1 MSRTETEKVDH
12 ELHELHELYTRNSF
26 NSWFTIKNSFNSFN
40 SWFIKKNKGMK
51 NVIMIGLALALLSCG
66 SSSDNNSNEGTE
78 QGANNTEV
86 KAQTVRKASLT
97 LSIMTDKACYRPGD
111 LVTFTV
117 TEGSVPDGAVV
128 RYRRA
133 GDEADTSAVHGTT
146 WTWTAPSADF
156 TGYLAEVFTRDG
168 DTETVIGT
176 VAIDVSS
183 DWTRFPRYGFVA
195 TFDQTKTD
203 EVIAEEMAF
212 LSRCHINGIQFYD
225 WHNKH
230 HWPLGGT
237 RTQLL
242 DTYKDIANRDVVT
255 SVVKR
260 YIDVQHSLGMKAMFY
275 NLCYGMLSDYQTDG
289 AKTEW
294 LMYKQTGHG
303 DVDQLVLSNSWK
315 SNILLT
321 NPENEEWQKYLA
333 ERNDDVYQNFDFDGF
348 HIDQVGDRGTVYD
361 YSGQRV
367 NLPRG
372 FASFITAMKQAHPQ
386 KRLVMNAVSSFGASQ
401 IAQTG
406 KVDFLY
412 NELWDQEARF
422 EDLLTVRRANSQ
434 YSQNKLQTIFAA
446 YMNYGRSGQQ
456 GFFNTPGVL
465 LTDATMFAVG
475 GAHLELGDGHNL
487 CHEYFPNQNLKMT
500 DDLRLQLIRYYDF
513 LVAYENLLRGEG
525 LEETTVDITSGNA
538 AVSINQ
544 WPPQQK
550 RVTAYSRKTATRQI
564 VHLLNYRQANSLSW
578 RDMDGTMPAPVEVK
592 ALPLTVKT
600 DRAVKRVWVATPDAL
615 GGAPVDLS
623 FKQSAGTVTFT
634 LPSLKYWTM
643 IVFE

>member
-1 MSRTETEKVDH
+1 MKKI
-12 ELHELHELYTRNSF
+12 SF
-26 NSWFTIKNSFNSFN
+26 IITIGVLSL
-40 SWFIKKNKGMK
+40 
-51 NVIMIGLALALLSCG
+51 LAASCG
-66 SSSDNNSNEGTE
+66 SSENGNSGEE
-78 QGANNTEV
+78 PQKDQPQEV
-86 KAQTVRKASLT
+86 TAQTERKANLT
-97 LSIMTDKACYRPGD
+97 LSITTDKACYRPGEQ
-111 LVTFTV
+111 VTFSV
-117 TEGSVPDGAVV
+117 TEGTVPAGAIV

-133 GDEADTSAVHGTT
+133 GDEADTSAVSGTT
-146 WTWTAPSADF
+146 WTWTAPQTDF
-156 TGYLAEVFTRDG
+156 AGYLAEVFTREG
-168 DTETVIGT
+168 DTETILGT
-176 VAIDVSS
+176 VAVDVSS

-195 TFDQTKTD
+195 TFDASKTD
-203 EVIAEEMAF
+203 AVIADEMAF

-237 RTQLL
+237 RTELL

-260 YIDVQHSLGMKAMFY
+260 YIDVQHRLGMKAMFY
-275 NLCYGMLSDYQTDG
+275 NLCYGMLSDYQADG

-303 DVDQLVLSNSWK
+303 DVDQLVLSNAWK

-321 NPENEEWQKYLA
+321 NPENAEWQQYLA

-348 HIDQVGDRGTVYD
+348 HIDQVGDRGIVYD

-372 FASFITAMKQAHPQ
+372 FSSFITAMKQAHPQ
-386 KRLVMNAVSSFGASQ
+386 KRLVMNAVSSFGSSQ

-406 KVDFLY
+406 NVDFLY
-412 NELWDQEARF
+412 NELWDQEAKF

-434 YSQNKLQTIFAA
+434 YSQNKLQTVFAA
-446 YMNYGRSGQQ
+446 YMNYGRSSQQ
-456 GFFNTPGVL
+456 GFFNASGVL
-465 LTDATMFAVG
+465 LADAVMFAVG

-500 DDLRLQLIRYYDF
+500 DDLRLQLTRYYDF

-525 LEETTVDITSGNA
+525 LEETTADITSGNA

-550 RVTAYSRKTATRQI
+550 RVTAYSRKTATRQMI
-564 VHLLNYRQANSLSW
+564 HLLNFRQANSLSW

-600 DRAVKRVWVATPDAL
+600 TVAVKRVWAASPDAL
-615 GGAPVDLS
+615 AGAPVELS
-623 FKQSAGTVTFT
+623 FTQQDGTVNFT

-643 IVFE
+643 IVLEQ

>member
-1 MSRTETEKVDH
+1 M
-12 ELHELHELYTRNSF
+12 
-26 NSWFTIKNSFNSFN
+26 
-40 SWFIKKNKGMK
+40 KK
-51 NVIMIGLALALLSCG
+51 ILLLTLALALLSCG
-66 SSSDNNSNEGTE
+66 SSNDGGGSEGSG
-78 QGANNTEV
+78 QGGTDTEV
-86 KAQTVRKASLT
+86 TAQTQRKANLS
-97 LSIMTDKACYRPGD
+97 LSITTDKAVYKPGET
-111 LVTFTV
+111 VTFTI
-117 TEGSVPDGAVV
+117 TDGSVPAGALV

-133 GDEADTSAVHGTT
+133 GDEADTSAVSGTK
-146 WTWTAPSADF
+146 WTWTAPQTDF

-168 DTETVIGT
+168 DTETIVGT
-176 VAIDVSS
+176 VAVDVSS
-183 DWTRFPRYGFVA
+183 DWTRYPRYGFVA

-203 EVIAEEMAF
+203 AVIADEMAF
-212 LSRCHINGIQFYD
+212 LNRCHINGIQFYD

-237 RTQLL
+237 RTELL
-242 DTYKDIANRDVVT
+242 ATYKDIANRDVVT
-255 SVVKR
+255 QVVKR
-260 YIDVQHSLGMKAMFY
+260 YIDVQHAYGMKAMFY
-275 NLCYGMLSDYQTDG
+275 NLCYGMLDDYAADG

-315 SNILLT
+315 SNILLV
-321 NPENEEWQKYLA
+321 NPENAEWQKYLA

-367 NLPRG
+367 NLPHG
-372 FASFITAMKQAHPQ
+372 FNSFITAMKQAHPQ

-406 KVDFLY
+406 HVDFLY
-412 NELWDQEARF
+412 NELWDQEDKF

-465 LTDATMFAVG
+465 LADAVMFAIG

-487 CHEYFPNQNLKMT
+487 CHEYFPNSNLKMT
-500 DDLRLQLIRYYDF
+500 DDLRLQLTRYYDF

-525 LEETTVDITSGNA
+525 VAETTADIASGNS

-550 RVTAYSRKTATRQI
+550 KITAYATNTGQRQV
-564 VHLLNYRQANSLSW
+564 VHLLNFRQANSLSW

-592 ALPLTVKT
+592 ALPLKLK
-600 DRAVKRVWVATPDAL
+600 RAAAVKCVWMATPDAL
-615 GGAPVDLS
+615 GGAPVELS
-623 FKQSAGTVTFT
+623 FTQKDGQVEFT

-643 IVFE
+643 IVVE